1 MIAETVILKLTWEE
15 YKTLTTLVKET
26 KDDVEKWDRGATINK
41 TYTELYSKLYTQ
53 RTIEKYISR

>member
-15 YKTLTTLVKET
+15 YKVLTALVKST
-26 KDDVEKWDRGATINK
+26 KEWSSVLDRGATINK

-53 RTIEKYISR
+53 RTIEKYISE